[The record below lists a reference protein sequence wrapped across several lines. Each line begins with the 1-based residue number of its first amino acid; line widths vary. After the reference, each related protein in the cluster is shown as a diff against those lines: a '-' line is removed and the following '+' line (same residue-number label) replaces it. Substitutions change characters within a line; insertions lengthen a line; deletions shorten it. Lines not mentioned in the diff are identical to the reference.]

1 MSTNNTRKPAQFV
14 DTDRRPATFYGT
26 DTEPLPDPARS
37 SDLHRGDAKL
47 LQALRKRGE
56 ELKARGAHI
65 LQRGEQVKNFSELE
79 LWMHRRQCK
88 ADLPVKGG
96 KG

>member
-1 MSTNNTRKPAQFV
+1 MSTNDTRKPVQFA
-14 DTDRRPATFYGT
+14 DTG
-26 DTEPLPDPARS
+26 RS
-37 SDLHRGDAKL
+37 SDQGRATDLHRGDAKL
-47 LQALRKRGE
+47 LQALRARGE

-88 ADLPVKGG
+88 ADLSVKGG
-96 KG
+96 KA

>member
-1 MSTNNTRKPAQFV
+1 MFMDDASKRAAAPH
-14 DTDRRPATFYGT
+14 RPA
-26 DTEPLPDPARS
+26 AA
-37 SDLHRGDAKL
+37 DLHRGDAKL
-47 LQALRKRGE
+47 LQALRARGE

-79 LWMHRRQCK
+79 LWMHRKQCK

>member
-1 MSTNNTRKPAQFV
+1 MDDTSKPA
-14 DTDRRPATFYGT
+14 AT
-26 DTEPLPDPARS
+26 
-37 SDLHRGDAKL
+37 DLHRGDVKL

-79 LWMHRRQCK
+79 LWMQRRQCK

>member
-1 MSTNNTRKPAQFV
+1 MDDTRKPAQFV
-14 DTDRRPATFYGT
+14 DTDRSS
-26 DTEPLPDPARS
+26 EPGRS

-47 LQALRKRGE
+47 LQALRERGE

-96 KG
+96 KA

>member
-1 MSTNNTRKPAQFV
+1 MDDTRKPAQFV
-14 DTDRRPATFYGT
+14 DTDRSSATFYGT
-26 DTEPLPDPARS
+26 DTEPLPDQGRS
-37 SDLHRGDAKL
+37 SDLHRGDVKL

-79 LWMHRRQCK
+79 LWMHRKQCK

>member
-1 MSTNNTRKPAQFV
+1 MSTNNTRKPAQV
-14 DTDRRPATFYGT
+14 GPG
-26 DTEPLPDPARS
+26 RS
-37 SDLHRGDAKL
+37 SDIHRATDLHRGDAKL
-47 LQALRKRGE
+47 LQALRARGE

>member
-1 MSTNNTRKPAQFV
+1 MSTNDTRKPAQFV
-14 DTDRRPATFYGT
+14 DTD
-26 DTEPLPDPARS
+26 RS

-65 LQRGEQVKNFSELE
+65 LQRGEQVKNISELE
-79 LWMHRRQCK
+79 LWMQRRQCK
-88 ADLPVKGG
+88 AELSEKGG

>member
-1 MSTNNTRKPAQFV
+1 MSTNDTRKPVQFA
-14 DTDRRPATFYGT
+14 DTG
-26 DTEPLPDPARS
+26 RS
-37 SDLHRGDAKL
+37 SDQGRATDLHRGDAKL

-88 ADLPVKGG
+88 ADLSVKGG
-96 KG
+96 KA

>member
-1 MSTNNTRKPAQFV
+1 MSTNNTRKPSQFV
-14 DTDRRPATFYGT
+14 DTDSSS
-26 DTEPLPDPARS
+26 EPVRS

-79 LWMHRRQCK
+79 LWMHRKQCK
-88 ADLPVKGG
+88 AELSEKGG